1 MFPVRWYVI
10 CTRKVGVHSIA
21 WLLSYLRVVQSG
33 MSYFQQP
40 FYINPLTYVL
50 LSLDDKLFSFW
61 LLQGDSY
68 PFSRV
73 KGIFRFETGIKVTEF
88 RDLRANPRCLLES
101 QILFFRVKW
110 SQMIS
115 TGVLGSPRK
124 TGVSPTPP
132 VAGRSTNGLSSLG
145 VPFDPYDYAPLP
157 SRILATGAAANFPSV
172 SNLVGDVF
180 NAPVFVPLSQVDSA
194 QIVPHRN
201 APAQG
206 YPSRASLGG
215 AYVARWVWGRE
226 WGSAGLGVFEDEVKR
241 LLGKR
246 WVATGGSLLRTNVNG
261 STSTVGFGAGS
272 AGNSGAST
280 PYGHPGGRSGLGNT
294 VFAEEEEDEALEME
308 RNGRYGGLSGSAN
321 PGVIGSG
328 VYGISGS
335 GLGGAYGD
343 STMRMRTQTGSTTD
357 TLSSNASSGIAPS
370 TALTTPDIGS
380 LGPSSTTNG
389 SATPSIPTPLTPVV
403 ALATSDA
410 EAQIGLAKVAEP
422 DVDAF
427 LTYAAIVPEYY
438 RLEGMLIKGI
448 V

>member
-1 MFPVRWYVI
+1 
-10 CTRKVGVHSIA
+10 
-21 WLLSYLRVVQSG
+21 
-33 MSYFQQP
+33 
-40 FYINPLTYVL
+40 
-50 LSLDDKLFSFW
+50 
-61 LLQGDSY
+61 
-68 PFSRV
+68 
-73 KGIFRFETGIKVTEF
+73 
-88 RDLRANPRCLLES
+88 
-101 QILFFRVKW
+101 
-110 SQMIS
+110 MIS

-124 TGVSPTPP
+124 TSVSPTPP
-132 VAGRSTNGLSSLG
+132 LSGRSSNGLSSLG

-194 QIVPHRN
+194 QVVPHRN

-206 YPSRASLGG
+206 YPSRASLGA

-226 WGSAGLGVFEDEVKR
+226 WGSGGLGVFEDEVKR

-246 WVATGGSLLRTNVNG
+246 WVATGGTLLRTNVNG
-261 STSTVGFGAGS
+261 ATSTIGFGALGGGS
-272 AGNSGAST
+272 GGNSGAST
-280 PYGHPGGRSGLGNT
+280 PYGHPGGRLALGNT
-294 VFAEEEEDEALEME
+294 VFAEEDEDEALEME
-308 RNGRYGGLSGSAN
+308 RNGRFGGLGGSVN

-335 GLGGAYGD
+335 GSGGAYGE
-343 STMRMRTQTGSTTD
+343 STMRLRTQTGSTTD
-357 TLSSNASSGIAPS
+357 TLSSNTSSGIAPS

-380 LGPSSTTNG
+380 LGQHSNSTNG
-389 SATPSIPTPLTPVV
+389 SAGTPSIPTPLTPVV

-427 LTYAAIVPEYY
+427 LAYASIVPEYY

>member
-1 MFPVRWYVI
+1 MCRVPLTQFP
-10 CTRKVGVHSIA
+10 K
-21 WLLSYLRVVQSG
+21 
-33 MSYFQQP
+33 
-40 FYINPLTYVL
+40 PLTYVFI
-50 LSLDDKLFSFW
+50 SLDDKLFSFW

-68 PFSRV
+68 PFARV

-101 QILFFRVKW
+101 QVLSFRVKW
-110 SQMIS
+110 SQLIS

-124 TGVSPTPP
+124 GGVSPTPP
-132 VAGRSTNGLSSLG
+132 LPGRSSSAFSSLG

-157 SRILATGAAANFPSV
+157 SRVLATGAAANFPSV
-172 SNLVGDVF
+172 SNLVGDIF
-180 NAPVFVPLSQVDSA
+180 NAPVFVPLTQVDSA
-194 QIVPHRN
+194 QVVPHRN

-206 YPSRASLGG
+206 YPSRASLGS

-226 WGSAGLGVFEDEVKR
+226 WGSGGLGVFEDEMKR

-246 WVATGGSLLRTNVNG
+246 WVATGGTLLRTNVNG
-261 STSTVGFGAGS
+261 ATSVMGLGALGGGS
-272 AGNSGAST
+272 GANSGTST

-294 VFAEEEEDEALEME
+294 VFPEEEEDEALEME
-308 RNGRYGGLSGSAN
+308 RNGKLGILSGSAN

-328 VYGISGS
+328 VYGVSGS
-335 GLGGAYGD
+335 GYGE
-343 STMRMRTQTGSTTD
+343 SSLRLRTQTGSTTD
-357 TLSSNASSGIAPS
+357 THSSNTTSVLAPS
-370 TALTTPDIGS
+370 TALTTPDLGS
-380 LGPSSTTNG
+380 LGQHSTNG
-389 SATPSIPTPLTPVV
+389 SAGTSSIPTPLTPVV